1 MRSMR
6 AATGFAA
13 LLLTL
18 GLLAGSP
25 VLADDVYL
33 KNGRSFTGVV
43 AEVTNNQVRIELPG
57 GSISLPLS
65 AVDRVEKAAT
75 SLEAYLERKR
85 EIESREAHGER
96 RAADWLDLARWARAH
111 GMSQGARQAALA
123 AAEIDPR
130 DPGLPALLR
139 PLGYVYEERLDR
151 WIPYDDSMR
160 LHGLVQSGGQWMSRE
175 EAMAQNSQNAQNAQS
190 DLQLQTAIAAQQ
202 AAVAATEARD
212 LGLMAAGGGGAV
224 TPDTGSGSVVGGYFG
239 SWGWPGGYGGIFT
252 APGLA
257 YGLGRG
263 SLRSFAHRGQFRAFG
278 GHPGPR
284 PGAAIPGRTV
294 IAPRGSAIRH
304 R

>member
-43 AEVTNNQVRIELPG
+43 AAVTNNQVRIELPG

-96 RAADWLDLARWARAH
+96 RAADWLD
-111 GMSQGARQAALA
+111 
-123 AAEIDPR
+123 
-130 DPGLPALLR
+130 
-139 PLGYVYEERLDR
+139 
-151 WIPYDDSMR
+151 
-160 LHGLVQSGGQWMSRE
+160 
-175 EAMAQNSQNAQNAQS
+175 
-190 DLQLQTAIAAQQ
+190 
-202 AAVAATEARD
+202 
-212 LGLMAAGGGGAV
+212 
-224 TPDTGSGSVVGGYFG
+224 
-239 SWGWPGGYGGIFT
+239 
-252 APGLA
+252 
-257 YGLGRG
+257 
-263 SLRSFAHRGQFRAFG
+263 
-278 GHPGPR
+278 
-284 PGAAIPGRTV
+284 
-294 IAPRGSAIRH
+294 
-304 R
+304 